1 MYILCDIGPLSL
13 CSIIF
18 FDVLDFILCLVNR
31 FLRFCLLNGG
41 REKSGKWLVT
51 VLEIDYN

>member
-31 FLRFCLLNGG
+31 FLRFCLLNGS